1 MTLLVK
7 EGLKRRGSPEETGW
21 AHNRK
26 MNRNET
32 LQKRKGT
39 KKLKKLYNANKH
51 TVEHLK
57 SNKVNYQMI

>member
-1 MTLLVK
+1 
-7 EGLKRRGSPEETGW
+7 
-21 AHNRK
+21 